1 MHLGGALE
9 AEGEIAAS
17 LDSYRRA
24 AMLAPHLAETHYN
37 VGNAL
42 RLLGRPAPAREAW
55 ERSLQQNPDFLDAL
69 LNLAAHY
76 QDAGDWEQTWLL
88 LDRAEAVQPRSAEV
102 WRRKGLARKL
112 NGDMAG
118 AERDYRRALK
128 LDQTMAEAHYNLANL
143 SYEAGRIDS
152 AGRHYTR
159 ALRHN
164 AAHHGAAT
172 NLALMLINAGDAAAA
187 VRICRDAL
195 RHTPD
200 QSKLFYLLASA
211 LDAQGQTSEAL
222 VNFRIFLRFRDA
234 RGSVLLAVQRRI
246 EQLEAIHK

>member
-1 MHLGGALE
+1 
-9 AEGEIAAS
+9 
-17 LDSYRRA
+17 
-24 AMLAPHLAETHYN
+24 MLAPHLAETHYN

-76 QDAGDWEQTWLL
+76 QDAGDWEQTGLL